1 MFQEEKMNKELQ
13 FQRRDTSF
21 PGGKEIFYLSGSR
34 MPYFHSNTLSVAAYG
49 ELIWQSGAK
58 QYLYHSY
65 WSFTCVTEGEGI
77 YREKNRSGIKTLPG
91 DIYISRPG
99 VDYSISVKQGNIQKR
114 KTILLNCSPLLTL
127 LCNSGAL
134 ADKNVIHVKD
144 PARFYHIMEQI
155 RLLVIKGSTHLHE
168 ELSVLAYSFIH
179 EMIVQTAPADVKEGF
194 ELIARE
200 LEQNP
205 DRDFSLEE
213 IAAKYN
219 TSTRTLNRLFHQHFQ
234 CTPHE
239 FIFQARMRTA
249 ARLLQDDIL
258 PIKTVAETCGYKNL
272 SFFAKSFKLFYGKT
286 PRDYRSTMVITEQ
299 KEKSHKKRHSIY
311 FYQEEEKK

>member
-1 MFQEEKMNKELQ
+1 MSKELQ

-21 PGGKEIFYLSGSR
+21 PGGKETFYLSGSR

-49 ELIWQSGAK
+49 ELVWQSGAS
-58 QYLYHSY
+58 QSLYHAY
-65 WSFTCVTEGEGI
+65 WAFICITGGEG
-77 YREKNRSGIKTLPG
+77 YFQEKNKAKIITYPG
-91 DIYISRPG
+91 DIFIVRPG
-99 VDYSISVKQGNIQKR
+99 VDYTIGVKKGNDQKR
-114 KTILLNCSPLLTL
+114 RAILLNCSPLLTL

-134 ADKNVIHVKD
+134 ADKNVIHAKD
-144 PARFYHIMEQI
+144 PARFFHIMEQI
-155 RLLVIKGSTHLHE
+155 RYLVMKGSTHLHE
-168 ELSVLAYSFIH
+168 ELSALAYSFIH

-194 ELIARE
+194 ELIVRD

-213 IAAKYN
+213 LAAKYN
-219 TSTRTLNRLFHQHFQ
+219 TSTRTLNRLFHLHFQ

-239 FIFQARMRTA
+239 FIFQARMRAA

-258 PIKTVAETCGYKNL
+258 PIKTVAEACGYKNL

-286 PRDYRSTMVITEQ
+286 PRDYRSGMIITEQ
-299 KEKSHKKRHSIY
+299 KEKSHKKSRSAH
-311 FYQEEEKK
+311 FYPEEEKK